1 MNVEAAAAAFLRW
14 VFVTVFFFTF
24 CGEGIY
30 GIRFELVLVF
40 LDLGEDAFRDKKE
53 TKTHDN
59 I

>member
-1 MNVEAAAAAFLRW
+1 MNVEAGANCFFALGFCNS
-14 VFVTVFFFTF
+14 FFTF
-24 CGEGIY
+24 CGEGFN

>member
-1 MNVEAAAAAFLRW
+1 MNVESAATAFLRW
-14 VFVTVFFFTF
+14 VFVTVFFTF
-24 CGEGIY
+24 CGEGFN